1 MGEDVESALGGAPVG
16 AEAAVLAAIARR
28 IGGLAVPGPD
38 AAAMERMRAR
48 FEERTRRRRGAAA
61 WLLGWLG
68 LGLER
73 RPLVQR
79 LAAGAML
86 LAATAGGAQAAG
98 LDVAGAARVA
108 GEFVV
113 NAARNLDPG
122 RGVGG
127 DSPFAEG
134 TRTPSGSPTAGVT
147 PSPEADPTPGA
158 GSSPE
163 PPAAATPSPGQA
175 GSGAWP
181 LAGTPAATPSLAAT
195 PSPAA
200 TPTPDSD
207 DDDDRTPETGD
218 GSDSAASWPPPFALP
233 PLGPSAT
240 PTPQPTP
247 QPTATP
253 TPGDEHDDDDHA
265 DEDRDKEERSGEG
278 D

>member
-1 MGEDVESALGGAPVG
+1 MGDDVESALGGAPVG
-16 AEAAVLAAIARR
+16 GEVAALAAIARR
-28 IGGLAVPGPD
+28 IGGLGVSGPD
-38 AAAMERMRAR
+38 AAAMGRMWAR
-48 FEERTRRRRGAAA
+48 FEERTRRRRGAVA

-134 TRTPSGSPTAGVT
+134 TRTPAGSPTPGVRPT
-147 PSPEADPTPGA
+147 AADPTPEAGA
-158 GSSPE
+158 QAE
-163 PPAAATPSPGQA
+163 PTAAATPSPGQA
-175 GSGAWP
+175 GSGAP
-181 LAGTPAATPSLAAT
+181 PQAGTPPVT

-200 TPTPDSD
+200 TPTAQP
-207 DDDDRTPETGD
+207 TV
-218 GSDSAASWPPPFALP
+218 
-233 PLGPSAT
+233 T
-240 PTPQPTP
+240 PTPS
-247 QPTATP
+247 
-253 TPGDEHDDDDHA
+253 GEHDDGHDDEDDHEHDDQ
-265 DEDRDKEERSGEG
+265 DEGEDNDRDDDKDDDKEKRSEEG